1 MDGNNLV
8 TVPAAVIPRMV
19 PEVYLDPD
27 TTAVIRQIDSRSSE
41 ILSQL
46 DVRASTTD
54 KPQFAFTVV
63 GFGFSPASPFRLS
76 AFGPLVMERSF
87 SKV

>member
-8 TVPAAVIPRMV
+8 TVPAALIPRMV
-19 PEVYLDPD
+19 PEVYPDPD
-27 TTAVIRQIDSRSSE
+27 TAAVIRQIDSRSSE

-63 GFGFSPASPFRLS
+63 GFGLS
-76 AFGPLVMERSF
+76 ASF
-87 SKV
+87 SVPVARVWTPCDGALAPIA